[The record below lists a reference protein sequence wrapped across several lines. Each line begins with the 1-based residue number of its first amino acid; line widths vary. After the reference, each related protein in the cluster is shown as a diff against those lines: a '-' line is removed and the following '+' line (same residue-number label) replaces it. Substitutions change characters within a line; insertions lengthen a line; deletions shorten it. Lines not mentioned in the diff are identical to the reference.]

1 MSTPDPGPMENLVD
15 ALDEQSDLLSVE
27 ELREDL
33 CARGIDVDGFLG
45 RMLAL
50 QTSHQKAARTSWM
63 KVAEQKSAVLSASRN
78 ALRGWLDRG
87 EEEIR
92 AAFAALSTGPQVIA
106 FRNKSDDL
114 PLAEMARIL
123 EDCDQLKA
131 RQASTAPLPPE

>member
-1 MSTPDPGPMENLVD
+1 MPDPGPMENLVD
-15 ALDEQSDLLSVE
+15 GLDEQSDLLSLE

-45 RMLAL
+45 RMLEL
-50 QTSHQKAARTSWM
+50 QTCHQKAARTSWM
-63 KVAEQKSAVLSASRN
+63 KVAEQNRAVLSASRN
-78 ALRGWLDRG
+78 AIKGWLDRG

-92 AAFAALSTGPQVIA
+92 AAYAALSTGPHAIA

-123 EDCDQLKA
+123 ENCDRLKA
-131 RQASTAPLPPE
+131 RHAPEGPLPPE